1 MTAPVRLFVFGLGYS
16 AAAFARGFRQQA
28 DWIGGT
34 VREVDRAVPLAAERL
49 RPFVFDGS
57 HPGIGVGEAV
67 RQATHLVISIPP
79 GESDPVLA
87 VHRQAILAAEHLVWI
102 GYLSTVGVYGDH
114 GGAWVD
120 EATRPRPVSR
130 RSRERVAAEEAWT
143 ALAAERGVPL
153 AILRLAG
160 IYGPG
165 RNAFVNLAAGKAK
178 RIVKPDQVFNR
189 IHVDD
194 IAQVLSAAVARNA
207 AGVFNV
213 ADDEPAPPQDV
224 VTYAAKLM
232 GVPPPP
238 EVPFDQ
244 ADMTP
249 MARSFYGENK
259 RVENRRLQAD
269 LGMTLRYPT
278 YREGLAAL
286 WRDGT
291 WNGPSAPAFTPG

>member
-16 AAAFARGFRQQA
+16 AAAFARSFRREA
-28 DWIGGT
+28 DWVGGT
-34 VREVDRAVPLAAERL
+34 VREVERAVALAGEGL
-49 RPFVFDGS
+49 RPLIFDGS

-67 RQATHLVISIPP
+67 RHATHLLISIPP

-87 VHRQAILAAEHLVWI
+87 VHRQAVLAAEHLVWI

-120 EATRPRPVSR
+120 EATPPKPVSR
-130 RSRERVAAEEAWT
+130 RSLERLAAEEAWT

-153 AILRLAG
+153 AIFRLAG

-194 IAQVLSAAVARNA
+194 IATVLAAAANRKA
-207 AGVFNV
+207 AGIFNV
-213 ADDEPAPPQDV
+213 ADNEPAPPQDV

-232 GVPPPP
+232 GVAPPPK
-238 EVPFDQ
+238 VPFDA

-259 RVENRRLQAD
+259 RVANRRLATE
-269 LGMTLRYPT
+269 LGVTLRYPT
-278 YREGLAAL
+278 YREGLTAL

-291 WNGPSAPAFTPG
+291 WKGASAPAFTPG